1 MHRRATIFRLAVCQD
16 KESPLIAIINISA
29 KDWNRTYYSLK
40 VYSKYLIGRN
50 CYGFLLIDSWTQ
62 QHHCSFFSLGRQ
74 KTHTLFILAFPASWS
89 SSSSSSSW
97 SLSLPLPLPEALL
110 ADRGLSCSESDPDPE
125 PVSET

>member
-1 MHRRATIFRLAVCQD
+1 MHRRQAAFQD
-16 KESPLIAIINISA
+16 KESPLIAIISICA
-29 KDWNRTYYSLK
+29 KDWNKTYYSLK

-50 CYGFLLIDSWTQ
+50 CRWVSADSWTQ
-62 QHHCSFFSLGRQ
+62 QHHCSFFPLGRQ

-97 SLSLPLPLPEALL
+97 SLSLPLPLTEGLL

-125 PVSET
+125 PDSET